1 VIVVDAS
8 IALAWCLS
16 DESDE
21 DAERLLDRVAAEGG
35 AAPAHWPLEVAN
47 GLLSAE
53 RRKRLSSGDAD
64 RARRLIAD
72 LDIEVVPVELEMATG
87 SALDLARRYSLS
99 VYDAGYLGL
108 ASYRGLALGSLDGP
122 LRKACVAEGVPLA

>member
-8 IALAWCLS
+8 VALAWCLS

-21 DAERLLDRVAAEGG
+21 EAERLLDRVVAEGG

-47 GLLSAE
+47 GLLNAE
-53 RRKRLSSGDAD
+53 RRKRLSPADTD
-64 RARRLIAD
+64 RARRLITD
-72 LDIEVVPVELEMATG
+72 LGIELVPVELETATG
-87 SALDLARRYSLS
+87 SALELARKHGLS
-99 VYDAGYLGL
+99 AYDAGYLGL